1 MYYTIL
7 YLCTYLIEY
16 SDTYEFTRQAI
27 VSEKARKSEVYCFRN
42 SLVSILRYMIRF
54 AELFSGLAET
64 LVSLALYCVA
74 NEWT

>member
-7 YLCTYLIEY
+7 YLCTYLLEY
-16 SDTYEFTRQAI
+16 SDTCEFTTQAI
-27 VSEKARKSEVYCFRN
+27 VSEKARKSKVYCLWT

-64 LVSLALYCVA
+64 LVSLALHCVA